1 MRRVAGLHLNIAHSC
16 PIVCND
22 KADRSLARNCRRWC
36 RSGNHEREGHGGRV
50 SPFFKSMPPPFGWRR
65 AIALTA
71 ALNLVLTNNLTPWP
85 TLAGTGFRNRAAR
98 AAFHRNG
105 MDVGNAFD
113 RPRLIITGPDRP
125 SPPLRSTLRLVAHS
139 FGHCHEFSGA
149 RGGYPRPACSRWSK
163 RSYRAVFAAGRA
175 EHLVTNIVVFAQWF
189 WNLDTVMNPPCA
201 VFIPRAPPTSSF
213 LR

>member
-1 MRRVAGLHLNIAHSC
+1 MAHSC
-16 PIVCND
+16 QIVCND

-36 RSGNHEREGHGGRV
+36 RSDNHEREGHGGRV
-50 SPFFKSMPPPFGWRR
+50 SPFFKSMPPPFGWRGRDCANGR
-65 AIALTA
+65 AEPCPYEQSH
-71 ALNLVLTNNLTPWP
+71 PWP
-85 TLAGTGFRNRAAR
+85 TLAGAGFRNRAAR

-125 SPPLRSTLRLVAHS
+125 SPPLCSTLRLVAHS

-149 RGGYPRPACSRWSK
+149 RGGCPRPACSRWSK

-201 VFIPRAPPTSSF
+201 VLIPRAPRTSSF